1 MFKLSEN
8 FSRFLQKQEI
18 RTETAKHLL
27 EVADLIAVPGAEIK
41 QVENTLKHYRI
52 DSIDHIKIES
62 IDLLI
67 SYAHYI
73 LEDGVITETEA
84 YDFEALKR
92 IFRIREGEFLR
103 YRGLD
108 VREIL
113 QKEFL
118 RIYSDAFVD
127 RKEELEKVNLQAL
140 FDLSYDQFQDIK
152 KDTVISALLDGAH
165 PRDLDIAVLPKGFRV
180 DLGTR

>member
-1 MFKLSEN
+1 MFTLSKN
-8 FSRFLQKQEI
+8 FSRFLQKPAI

-27 EVADLIAVPGAEIK
+27 EVADLIAVPGTEMKDI
-41 QVENTLKHYRI
+41 ENTLKHYRI
-52 DSIDHIKIES
+52 DSIDHVKIES

-67 SYAHYI
+67 SYAHFI
-73 LEDGVITETEA
+73 LEDSVITETEA

-113 QKEFL
+113 RKEFL

-127 RKEELEKVNLQAL
+127 RKEEIEKVNLQAL
-140 FDLSYDQFQDIK
+140 FDLSYDQFQDIM
-152 KDTVISALLDGAH
+152 KDDVIAALLNGAH
-165 PRDLDIAVLPKGFRV
+165 PQDLDIAVLPKGFRM
-180 DLGTR
+180 DPDKR